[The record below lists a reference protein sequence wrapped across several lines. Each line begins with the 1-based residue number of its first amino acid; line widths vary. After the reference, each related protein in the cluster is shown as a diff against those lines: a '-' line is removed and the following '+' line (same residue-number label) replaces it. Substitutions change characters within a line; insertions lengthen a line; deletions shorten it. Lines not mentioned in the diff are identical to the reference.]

1 MFTNNI
7 IQFPTTIEN
16 DLCARARKKF
26 EQEAVITADKLTELD
41 VWQALEDNRIE
52 LHYQPQYD
60 LQNNQMVAAEAL
72 VRLLDRDGT
81 IIMPDRFIE
90 MTENSALIVPLGR
103 RVIEQACRDMAY
115 WRKNNLAMGHVA
127 INLSAS
133 QLETDSGLVDFVSQQ
148 IIEHQLD
155 WSDLVFELTER
166 QHLDSNTQGMKRL
179 VELSE
184 LGARIVLDDFGI
196 GYASNMYLIELP
208 VSGIKIDLAMVQRI
222 THDPVS
228 ASIVRHLI
236 DLAANLQI
244 SLIAE
249 GIESLAQHKLLTEFG
264 CPVGQGFLYAK
275 PISKHAILDSADN
288 LEHSNI
294 TH

>member
-1 MFTNNI
+1 
-7 IQFPTTIEN
+7 
-16 DLCARARKKF
+16 
-26 EQEAVITADKLTELD
+26 
-41 VWQALEDNRIE
+41 
-52 LHYQPQYD
+52 
-60 LQNNQMVAAEAL
+60 
-72 VRLLDRDGT
+72 
-81 IIMPDRFIE
+81 
-90 MTENSALIVPLGR
+90 
-103 RVIEQACRDMAY
+103 
-115 WRKNNLAMGHVA
+115 
-127 INLSAS
+127 
-133 QLETDSGLVDFVSQQ
+133 
-148 IIEHQLD
+148 
-155 WSDLVFELTER
+155 
-166 QHLDSNTQGMKRL
+166 MKRL